1 MLSGAFRKQ
10 VAEKVD
16 ILNLSR
22 KNSIP
27 GSPIPETTSQS
38 QVECI
43 LSRKGNDSLSPP
55 TTSKNLL
62 YGCHLINGELP
73 KVSQIIKRAN
83 GERLTILTI
92 PEKVIDIIVFDCQHT
107 S

>member
-16 ILNLSR
+16 ILGLAR
-22 KNSIP
+22 KNSTP
-27 GSPIPETTSQS
+27 GSSIPETILQS

-43 LSRKGNDSLSPP
+43 LSKKGEDGLSEP
-55 TTSKNLL
+55 TITKNLL
-62 YGCHLINGELP
+62 WGCHLINGEMP
-73 KVSQIIKRAN
+73 KVTQIIKRKN
-83 GERLTILTI
+83 GERLTITTT
-92 PEKVIDIIVFDCQHT
+92 PEYVIDIIVFDCQHT